1 MTLKGAIAE
10 LQLLLKANDMP
21 IYYKPCI
28 EKVIETIQMEWTYQ
42 MSRLDE
48 MERRIELHEKAMEK
62 AMRDTA
68 DTPQTERNAD
78 QHVQRVEYVGDIEK
92 KRCRTCRHFEGEFHT
107 PISSD
112 GTYYPYVIC
121 TAKECHYESVDTP
134 QTEQTDCAWE

>member
-68 DTPQTERNAD
+68 DTPQTESTGSPIGDYRD
-78 QHVQRVEYVGDIEK
+78 GVGAWQTDCEDRYAI
-92 KRCRTCRHFEGEFHT
+92 RTDSGEVVAYAC
-107 PISSD
+107 PL
-112 GTYYPYVIC
+112 GC
-121 TAKECHYESVDTP
+121 
-134 QTEQTDCAWE
+134 EQTDCPWE

>member
-68 DTPQTERNAD
+68 DTPQTESTGSPIGDYRD
-78 QHVQRVEYVGDIEK
+78 GVG
-92 KRCRTCRHFEGEFHT
+92 
-107 PISSD
+107 
-112 GTYYPYVIC
+112 
-121 TAKECHYESVDTP
+121 AW
-134 QTEQTDCAWE
+134 QTDCPWE